1 MKVILTSD
9 VRNLGKV
16 GDVVSVKNGYARN
29 YLLPKG
35 VARVATERRMKELN
49 HLLSVAKAKKS
60 QIFATRKELLDK
72 LCGIKLTMKARSS
85 HESDKLFGS
94 VTNVDISNALFEK
107 GFEIDKRDVV
117 LKNNIKTIGEHSV
130 KISLG
135 DNLSGDIVV
144 VVEKETDDSLDGANR
159 DLKTKKANE
168 KDDVTTDKKDNPNT
182 EKNESNKEVSNE
194 DSAKEE

>member
-49 HLLSVAKAKKS
+49 HLLSVANAKKV

-72 LCGIKLTMKARSS
+72 VCGIKLTMKARSS

-94 VTNVDISNALFEK
+94 ITNVDISNALFEK

-130 KISLG
+130 RISLG
-135 DNLSGDIVV
+135 DNVSGDVVV
-144 VVEKETDDSLDGANR
+144 VVEKEIDDSLDSANK

-168 KDDVTTDKKDNPNT
+168 KDNLNT
-182 EKNESNKEVSNE
+182 EKNESNEEVSNE
-194 DSAKEE
+194 NSVKEE